1 MRQTMRLSYFLL
13 LLSTSFVYGCNTGNQ
28 SAERNT
34 ITPTPVTDQ
43 QRERLDTVY
52 FASGCFWCTE
62 AVFERVAGV
71 VDVVSG
77 YTGGTRPNPTYKQVS
92 AGATDHAEA
101 VRVVYD
107 PETVAYKELV
117 EMFFASHDPTQL
129 NRQGPDVG
137 KQYRSGIF
145 YKNSREK
152 QIAEEVK
159 SGLDASGKYNKP
171 IVTEITAYD
180 KFWIAE
186 DYHQNYY
193 EIHPTDG
200 YIRSV
205 SKPKV
210 EKFMKEY
217 KNKLKPEYKS

>member
-1 MRQTMRLSYFLL
+1 MRLAYFLFF
-13 LLSTSFVYGCNTGNQ
+13 LSTSFVYGCNPGDQ
-28 SAERNT
+28 SSSPAEYS
-34 ITPTPVTDQ
+34 PVAISDQ
-43 QRERLDTVY
+43 QRERLDTAY

-62 AVFERVAGV
+62 AVYERVAGV

-77 YTGGTRPNPTYKQVS
+77 YTGGKRSNPTYQQVS

-107 PETVAYKELV
+107 PQTVTYQELV

-129 NRQGPDVG
+129 NRQGPDIG

-145 YKNSREK
+145 YRNATEK
-152 QIAEEVK
+152 STSEDVK
-159 SGLDASGKYNKP
+159 KKLTASGKYSKP
-171 IVTEITAYD
+171 IVTEITEYS

-193 EIHPTDG
+193 EIHPNDG

-205 SKPKV
+205 SRPKV

-217 KNKLKPEYKS
+217 SEKLKPEYKN